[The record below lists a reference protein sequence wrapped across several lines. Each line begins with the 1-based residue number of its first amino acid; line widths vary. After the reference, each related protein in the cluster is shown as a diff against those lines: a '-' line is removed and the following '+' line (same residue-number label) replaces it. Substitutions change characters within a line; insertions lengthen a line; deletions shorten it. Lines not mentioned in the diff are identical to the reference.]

1 MMPDA
6 PRRTAFHCQPWC
18 TPGLLAVA
26 MAVLPGFALAEPPW
40 ARREPRAEWHAAEQ
54 RRVVITLDQAVQEV
68 EHRFRA
74 RVVRAGTVETEGRRI
89 YVLKLLSEQGR
100 VWTVRIDA
108 ETGAL
113 N

>member
-1 MMPDA
+1 MMPHA
-6 PRRTAFHCQPWC
+6 PRRTALPCLPWC
-18 TPGLLAVA
+18 TPGLLALA
-26 MAVLPGFALAEPPW
+26 LAVLPGVALAVPPW
-40 ARREPRAEWHAAEQ
+40 ARREARMESRATEQ
-54 RRVVITLDQAVQEV
+54 RRVGMTLDQAVQEA

-74 RVVRAGTVETEGRRI
+74 RVVRAGTVEADGRRI

-108 ETGAL
+108 ETGAM

>member
-1 MMPDA
+1 MPDT
-6 PRRTAFHCQPWC
+6 PRRTAIPPQAWC

-26 MAVLPGFALAEPPW
+26 LAVLPGVAASAPPW
-40 ARREPRAEWHAAEQ
+40 AREPRLETRAGEP
-54 RRVVITLDQAVQEV
+54 RRGVISLDQAVQEA

-74 RVVRAGTVETEGRRI
+74 RVVRAGIVEAGGRRL

-108 ETGAL
+108 ETGAM